1 MKTYKI
7 TLEFQSEDSAEI
19 PDDQLD
25 DMTTDLEETLRAD
38 WARGGRHVLGFP
50 GPFAENVTAVWEE
63 VK

>member
-7 TLEFQSEDSAEI
+7 TLEFQSENGAEI
-19 PDDQLD
+19 QEDQLD

-38 WARGGRHVLGFP
+38 WTRGGRYVLGFP
-50 GPFAENVTAVWEE
+50 GPFAENVTAVWKE